1 MNNDVF
7 PNKFKAALAAK
18 QVQIGCWSALSNP
31 ISTEVLGL
39 AGFDWLVLDGEHA
52 PNDISTFIPQLMAL
66 KGSAS
71 APVVRVPT
79 NEPVIIKRL
88 LDIGFYNFLIP
99 FVETKEEAEQ
109 AVASTRYPPEGIR
122 GVSVSHRANM
132 FGTVADYF
140 AQSNKN
146 ITILVQIES
155 QQGVDNVDAIA
166 ATEGV
171 DGIFVGPSDLAAA
184 LGHLGNASHPDVQKA
199 IQHIFNRASAH
210 GKPSGIL
217 APVEADARRYLEW
230 GATFVAV
237 GSDLGVFRSATQKLA
252 DTFKKITTT
261 ATREMIDMTM
271 KVGFIGLGIM
281 GKPMSKNLL
290 KAGYSLVVADRN
302 PEAIADVIAAGAETA
317 STAKAIAEQCDVII
331 TMLPNSP
338 HVKEVALGE
347 NGIIEGAKPGTVLID
362 MSSIAPLASREI
374 SEALKAK
381 GIDMLDAPV
390 SGGEPKAIDGTLSV
404 MVGGD
409 KAIFDKYYDLMKAMA
424 GSVVHTG
431 EIGAGNVTKLANQ
444 VIVALNI
451 AAMSEALTLATKAGV
466 NPDLVYQAIRGG
478 LAGSTVLDAKAPM
491 VMDRNF
497 KPGFRI
503 DLHIKDL
510 ANALDTSHGVGAQLP
525 LTAAVMEM
533 MQALR
538 ADGLGT
544 ADHSALAC
552 YYEKLAKVVVTR

>member
-1 MNNDVF
+1 
-7 PNKFKAALAAK
+7 
-18 QVQIGCWSALSNP
+18 
-31 ISTEVLGL
+31 
-39 AGFDWLVLDGEHA
+39 
-52 PNDISTFIPQLMAL
+52 
-66 KGSAS
+66 
-71 APVVRVPT
+71 
-79 NEPVIIKRL
+79 
-88 LDIGFYNFLIP
+88 
-99 FVETKEEAEQ
+99 
-109 AVASTRYPPEGIR
+109 
-122 GVSVSHRANM
+122 
-132 FGTVADYF
+132 
-140 AQSNKN
+140 
-146 ITILVQIES
+146 
-155 QQGVDNVDAIA
+155 
-166 ATEGV
+166 
-171 DGIFVGPSDLAAA
+171 
-184 LGHLGNASHPDVQKA
+184 
-199 IQHIFNRASAH
+199 
-210 GKPSGIL
+210 
-217 APVEADARRYLEW
+217 
-230 GATFVAV
+230 
-237 GSDLGVFRSATQKLA
+237 
-252 DTFKKITTT
+252 
-261 ATREMIDMTM
+261 
-271 KVGFIGLGIM
+271 M

-290 KAGYSLVVADRN
+290 KAGYSLVVSDRN
-302 PEAIADVIAAGAETA
+302 PEAIADVITAGAETA

-424 GSVVHTG
+424 GSVVYTG

-466 NPDLVYQAIRGG
+466 NPDL
-478 LAGSTVLDAKAPM
+478 DAKAPM

-510 ANALDTSHGVGAQLP
+510 ANALDTSHDVGAQLP
-525 LTAAVMEM
+525 LTAVVMEM

-552 YYEKLAKVVVTR
+552 YYEKLAKVEVTRE